1 MKRISRKSLV
11 TVFTVLIIV
20 VCISL
25 ILANI
30 SEKPGTIE
38 RGKVLSI
45 VRQIKTP
52 TDEDPFPGQIV
63 QVKVKSGKFH
73 GQIINSTNVF
83 TGNPRY
89 DIPVTA
95 GQRVILNIE
104 EDEDGNLKAAFIT
117 DVARDFPLIFLSLAF
132 VISLVLLG
140 GKKGLKALLSLI
152 FTLIVFFKALLPLL
166 LNGFHPLLTTII
178 LAIVVAGVSLIL
190 TVGWRRKTLAAFLGI
205 SVALICAGLLAF
217 TFGHIAILTGLGSA
231 EGMILSFAQ
240 QFDLDFQGILF
251 AAMVF
256 GALGALIDMAINITN
271 RIDEVY
277 FENPIATTK
286 ELFMEGMELGRNMMG
301 SISNILITAYLGC
314 ALPLML
320 ILAGYQPSFFKVIN
334 LDAMA
339 TEVIRALVGGL
350 GLFIVIPLT
359 AICAAWL
366 VYEEVMLRY
375 YP

>member
-1 MKRISRKSLV
+1 MKKISKKSLI

-63 QVKVKSGKFH
+63 QVKIKSGKFH
-73 GQIINSTNVF
+73 GQILESINVF
-83 TGNPRY
+83 TGNARY
-89 DIPVTA
+89 DIPVTP

-104 EDEDGNLKAAFIT
+104 EDENGNLKSVFVT
-117 DVARDFPLIFLSLAF
+117 DVARDFPLILLSIAF
-132 VISLVLLG
+132 IISLVLLG

-166 LNGFHPLLTTII
+166 LNGFHPLITTVIF
-178 LAIVVAGVSLIL
+178 AIVVAGVSLIL

-205 SVALICAGLLAF
+205 SAALMAAGLLSY

-231 EGMILSFAQ
+231 EGMILNFAQ

-271 RIDEVY
+271 RVDEVY
-277 FENPIATTK
+277 FENPIASMK
-286 ELFMEGMELGRNMMG
+286 ELFKEGMELGRNVMG

-320 ILAGYQPSFFKVIN
+320 ILAGFQPSFFKVIN

-350 GLFIVIPLT
+350 ALFIVIPLT
-359 AICAAWL
+359 AFFAAWL
-366 VYEEVMLRY
+366 IYEEVMLRY